1 MAQVSPIS
9 RVLQLQFQVGT
20 TADGRPKLQNRNY
33 SHVSVAAADD
43 DVLAV
48 GQALAGLCADP
59 LFQVTRI
66 DATGLAL
73 TQAATTTP

>member
-1 MAQVSPIS
+1 MAQVTPIS

-33 SHVSVAAADD
+33 SHISVNVTDD

-48 GQALAGLCADP
+48 GQALAGLSADP
-59 LFQVTRI
+59 IFQIARI
-66 DATGLAL
+66 DAAGLAA
-73 TQAATTTP
+73 TQAGTTAP